1 MREKLKKM
9 TVAELQARMN
19 ELRKIGENPENRSA
33 DELEQLAEDR
43 TAIDEELAERR
54 AAAARDQ
61 LRRDAV
67 AAGTAPGMNLLAR
80 QPVAPERRT
89 YDTGS
94 PEYRTGFLKTL
105 LHQELTAE
113 ERSAVDYVMTTG
125 DTTNHTDYLLPK
137 TLLQEIWSLIE
148 EEHSILQDVTLYRTG
163 TILEIPLHVS
173 ISQGDAKSVNENAA
187 NDDEINVW
195 GKVTLAGKDFSKHID
210 ISYAMAKMS
219 IDALEGYLRTE
230 IADRI
235 GAALAREV
243 ITQILTD
250 YDDDHNAVTTA
261 EALKV
266 SWGDIT
272 GALALL
278 KNGKGGVVFYANNST
293 IYSRLVGMVDTTGRP
308 IFQPNA
314 QAGAEGTLVGFP
326 VKREDGIQDDKI
338 LIGYPKTVVGNII
351 QDIMVET
358 DRDIKKHVITYA
370 GYARA
375 EFKLVAAGAFAL
387 LTVSPS

>member
-1 MREKLKKM
+1 MNFTLWTNE
-9 TVAELQARMN
+9 ALQNRLQ
-19 ELRKIGENPENRSA
+19 ELRSIGENPGDRTQ
-33 DELEQLAEDR
+33 EQLDALVQER
-43 TAIDEELAERR
+43 QAIDAEIETRRR
-54 AAAARDQ
+54 AAAQAE
-61 LRRDAV
+61 LRREQVANGAV
-67 AAGTAPGMNLLAR
+67 GGNVIGMAPAAT
-80 QPVAPERRT
+80 EHRT

-94 PEYRTGFLKTL
+94 PEYRTGFLKTM

-173 ISQGDAKSVNENAA
+173 ISQGDAATVNENAA

-195 GKVTLAGKDFSKHID
+195 GKATLAGKDFSKHID

-235 GAALAREV
+235 GAALATDV
-243 ITQILTD
+243 VTQILAD
-250 YDDDHNAVTTA
+250 YDDDHNAVSTA
-261 EALKV
+261 NALKV
-266 SWGDIT
+266 DWTDIT

-326 VKREDGIQDDKI
+326 VKKEDGVADDKI

-375 EFKLVAAGAFAL
+375 EFKLVADAAFAL

>member
-1 MREKLKKM
+1 MNFTMWTNE
-9 TVAELQARMN
+9 ALQNRLQ
-19 ELRKIGENPENRSA
+19 ELRSIGENPGDRTQ
-33 DELEQLAEDR
+33 EQLDALVQER
-43 TAIDEELAERR
+43 KAIDAEIETRRR
-54 AAAARDQ
+54 AAAQAE
-61 LRRDAV
+61 LRREQVASGAV
-67 AAGTAPGMNLLAR
+67 GGNVIGMAPA
-80 QPVAPERRT
+80 APEQRT

-94 PEYRTGFLKTL
+94 PEYRTGFLKTM

-173 ISQGDAKSVNENAA
+173 ISQGDAATVNENAA

-235 GAALAREV
+235 GAALATEV
-243 ITQILTD
+243 VTQILTD
-250 YDDDHNAVTTA
+250 YDDDHNAVSTA

-266 SWGDIT
+266 EWTDIT
-272 GALALL
+272 GALAKL

-326 VKREDGIQDDKI
+326 VKREDSVANDKI

-375 EFKLVAAGAFAL
+375 EFKLVADAAFAL

>member
-1 MREKLKKM
+1 MNFSLWTNE
-9 TVAELQARMN
+9 ALQNRLQ
-19 ELRKIGENPENRSA
+19 ELRNIAENPGERTT
-33 DELEQLAEDR
+33 EQLEALVQERQALDAEIEKR
-43 TAIDEELAERR
+43 QR
-54 AAAARDQ
+54 AAALEQ
-61 LRRDAV
+61 LRRDGIAS
-67 AAGTAPGMNLLAR
+67 GTIPTTGIGS
-80 QPVAPERRT
+80 QPTQQEQRT

-94 PEYRTGFLKTL
+94 PEYRTGFLKTM

-113 ERSAVDYVMTTG
+113 ERSAVDYVMTTT

-137 TLLQEIWSLIE
+137 TLLNEIWSLIE
-148 EEHSILQDVTLYRTG
+148 EEHAILQDVTLYRTG

-173 ISQGDAKSVNENAA
+173 ISQGDAKSVNEAAA

-195 GKVTLAGKDFSKHID
+195 SKVTLAGKDFSKHID

-219 IDALEGYLRTE
+219 IDALECYLRTE

-235 GAALAREV
+235 GAALAKEV
-243 ITQILTD
+243 ITQIKAD
-250 YDDDHNAVTTA
+250 YDDTHNAVSTET
-261 EALKV
+261 ALKV
-266 SWGDIT
+266 VWTDIT

-278 KNGKGGVVFYANNST
+278 KNGKGSVVFYATNST

-314 QAGAEGTLVGFP
+314 QAGAEGTLVGFA
-326 VKREDGIQDDKI
+326 VKREDGLQDDEI

-375 EFKLVAAGAFAL
+375 EFKLVAEAAFAL
-387 LTVSPS
+387 LTVTPS

>member
-1 MREKLKKM
+1 MNFTLWTNE
-9 TVAELQARMN
+9 ALQNRLQ
-19 ELRKIGENPENRSA
+19 ELRSIGENPGDRTQEQL
-33 DELEQLAEDR
+33 DELVQER
-43 TAIDEELAERR
+43 KAIDAEIETRRR
-54 AAAARDQ
+54 AAAQAELCREQ
-61 LRRDAV
+61 VASGAV
-67 AAGTAPGMNLLAR
+67 GGSVLGMSPA
-80 QPVAPERRT
+80 APEHRT

-94 PEYRTGFLKTL
+94 PEYRTGFLKTM

-173 ISQGDAKSVNENAA
+173 ISQGDAATVNENAA

-235 GAALAREV
+235 GAALATEV
-243 ITQILTD
+243 VTQILTD
-250 YDDDHNAVTTA
+250 YDDDHNAVSTA

-266 SWGDIT
+266 EWTDIT
-272 GALALL
+272 GALAKL

-314 QAGAEGTLVGFP
+314 QAGADGTLVGFP
-326 VKREDGIQDDKI
+326 VKREDGVANDKI

-375 EFKLVAAGAFAL
+375 EFKLVADAAFAL

>member
-1 MREKLKKM
+1 MNFSTWTNEQLMNR
-9 TVAELQARMN
+9 VN
-19 ELRKIGENPENRSA
+19 ELRGIAENPGERTTE
-33 DELEQLAEDR
+33 ELEALAQER
-43 TAIDEELAERR
+43 AAIDAEISERR
-54 AAAARDQ
+54 AQAAREQ
-61 LRRDAV
+61 LRRDGV
-67 AAGTAPGMNLLAR
+67 ANGTIPTTLIGSQPAAR
-80 QPVAPERRT
+80 ESRT
-89 YDTGS
+89 YTTAS
-94 PEYRTGFLKTL
+94 PEYRTGFLKTM

-113 ERSAVDYVMTTG
+113 ERLAVDYVMTTG

-148 EEHSILQDVTLYRTG
+148 EEHAILQDVTLYRTG

-173 ISQGDAKSVNENAA
+173 ISQGDAASVSENAA

-235 GAALAREV
+235 GAALARDV
-243 ITQILTD
+243 VTQILTD
-250 YDDDHNAVTTA
+250 YDSTHNAVSTA
-261 EALKV
+261 EALKIG
-266 SWGDIT
+266 WPDIT
-272 GALALL
+272 GALAKL

-375 EFKLVAAGAFAL
+375 EFKLVADAAFAL
-387 LTVSPS
+387 MTVSPS

>member
-1 MREKLKKM
+1 MNFTLWTNE
-9 TVAELQARMN
+9 ALQNRLQ
-19 ELRKIGENPENRSA
+19 ELRSIGENPGDRTQ
-33 DELEQLAEDR
+33 EQLDALVQER
-43 TAIDEELAERR
+43 QAIDAEIETRRR
-54 AAAARDQ
+54 AAAQAE
-61 LRRDAV
+61 LRREQVASGAV
-67 AAGTAPGMNLLAR
+67 GGNVIGMAPAS
-80 QPVAPERRT
+80 PEHRT

-94 PEYRTGFLKTL
+94 PEYRTGFLKTM

-173 ISQGDAKSVNENAA
+173 ISQGDAATVNENAA

-235 GAALAREV
+235 GAALATDV
-243 ITQILTD
+243 ITQILAD
-250 YDDDHNAVTTA
+250 YDDDHNAVSTA
-261 EALKV
+261 NALKV
-266 SWGDIT
+266 EWTDIT

-326 VKREDGIQDDKI
+326 VKREDGVANDKI

-375 EFKLVAAGAFAL
+375 EFKLVADAAFAL